1 MGAIH
6 SSKGISKAELKKLS
20 AKTHFTEAQIK
31 KWYKGFIKDCPSGLL
46 NRSTFLSMYTQFF
59 PDGKARLFYEHL
71 FRTFDQDA
79 SGSID
84 FNEFLTA
91 ISITQ
96 SGSPEEKLELAFQL
110 YDIDRNGT
118 IEEYEM
124 TQIIKAIHL
133 MVGDIDEKN
142 DKTPAER
149 TRTIFTKMDV
159 NSDSVL
165 TKDEF
170 IQGCLSDEHLYRLL
184 AQNDS
189 QQK

>member
-1 MGAIH
+1 MGTIH
-6 SSKGISKAELKKLS
+6 SNKGINKTELKKLS

-91 ISITQ
+91 I
-96 SGSPEEKLELAFQL
+96 
-110 YDIDRNGT
+110 
-118 IEEYEM
+118 
-124 TQIIKAIHL
+124 HL
-133 MVGDIDEKN
+133 MVGDIDEQN
-142 DKTPAER
+142 SKTPAER
-149 TRTIFTKMDV
+149 TRTIFTKMDI

-165 TKDEF
+165 TKEEF

-184 AQNDS
+184 AQNEG
-189 QQK
+189 QKQ

>member
-1 MGAIH
+1 MRQTT
-6 SSKGISKAELKKLS
+6 LKS
-20 AKTHFTEAQIK
+20 RACMTADRHIPSENRSQ
-31 KWYKGFIKDCPSGLL
+31 KDCPSGLL

-133 MVGDIDEKN
+133 MVGDIDEEN
-142 DKTPAER
+142 SKTPAER
-149 TRTIFTKMDV
+149 TRTIFTKMDI

-165 TKDEF
+165 TKEEF

-184 AQNDS
+184 AQNDG
-189 QQK
+189 QKQ

>member
-1 MGAIH
+1 MRNASLQA
-6 SSKGISKAELKKLS
+6 SSI
-20 AKTHFTEAQIK
+20 
-31 KWYKGFIKDCPSGLL
+31 C
-46 NRSTFLSMYTQFF
+46 
-59 PDGKARLFYEHL
+59 
-71 FRTFDQDA
+71 
-79 SGSID
+79 
-84 FNEFLTA
+84 
-91 ISITQ
+91 ITQ